1 MSIPQ
6 QGGGLIESRD
16 DLVGYLSDGC
26 KPPEAWRIGT
36 EHEKFGYRL
45 SDHTPLPYE
54 GACSIRAMLEGL
66 RDRFGWAPL
75 IEAGQIIG
83 LTKDGANV
91 SLEPGGQLELS
102 GAPLET
108 IHQTCDEVNTHLAE
122 VRGVLAQPVTYDQCN
137 AYLAEHL
144 PDAEVTFTT
153 SNTQS
158 GRDLLA
164 APDGAA
170 IAAIVPLEFGEEHQ
184 QLCAAADIQNN
195 AQNITRF
202 LVVRSGRD
210 GETFDFERHKT
221 SLLVEPEEDRPG
233 LLYDLLCVFKS
244 HHLNLVRLESR
255 PAGIRPWSYVF
266 FIDFHNNARTPDCL
280 SDLRNDKR
288 RIRVLGS
295 YDTLE

>member
-1 MSIPQ
+1 MDSSPLRLFTL
-6 QGGGLIESRD
+6 GPEGTF
-16 DLVGYLSDGC
+16 SD
-26 KPPEAWRIGT
+26 KATQKLKTHLRLLDPEASPEIVFTRTIPEVLARTEADREAMGVFPIENSDSGT
-36 EHEKFGYRL
+36 VVFAQDSLVKHKVTIL
-45 SDHTPLPYE
+45 
-54 GACSIRAMLEGL
+54 LEINL
-66 RDRFGWAPL
+66 RVRFSLLAKAP
-75 IEAGQIIG
+75 
-83 LTKDGANV
+83 
-91 SLEPGGQLELS
+91 
-102 GAPLET
+102 
-108 IHQTCDEVNTHLAE
+108 LAE
-122 VRGVLAQPVTYDQCN
+122 VRGVLAQPVAYDQCN

-202 LVVRSGRD
+202 LVVRSRRD

-233 LLYDLLCVFKS
+233 LLYDLLSVFNS